1 MANDAKI
8 VQDFQCRMRVSLFPA
23 LFWAAGFFLGS
34 LYAHISQRYFVS
46 LMLSAVQQ
54 PMSIV
59 ARMICVALPFFF
71 FFSTVYSRGF
81 ACIYIYCFIKSI
93 SYGFN
98 ITLLLYLFQSSAW
111 VVSALFLFSDT
122 VFCVLLLWLCM
133 RFQSVDKWKFRKDA
147 LLCLSLCVAALL
159 IDILFFMPLLRRL
172 L

>member
-8 VQDFQCRMRVSLFPA
+8 VQDFQRRMCVSLFAA

-71 FFSTVYSRGF
+71 FFSSVCFRGF
-81 ACIYIYCFIKSI
+81 ACISIYCFIKSI

-98 ITLLLYLFQSSAW
+98 ITLLLSLFQSSAW
-111 VVSALFLFSDT
+111 IVSTLFLFSDT
-122 VFCVLLLWLCM
+122 VFCILLLWLCM
-133 RFQSVDKWKFRKDA
+133 RFQSVGKRQFRKDT
-147 LLCLSLCVAALL
+147 LLCFSMSVAALL
-159 IDILFFMPLLRRL
+159 IDIIFFMPLLRRL